1 MNMDL
6 ILIYLAKVSGI
17 LALFLGTYLLLLRRE
32 TFFKANRHFLLGGIV
47 ISFLLP
53 FVEIKK
59 YVLVESVVIPEA
71 EMIQSG
77 SVVPAIAEQGPD
89 WALLLSAVYISGLIF
104 LGLKFLM
111 QLYSLHRLL
120 RNHEVKRIGDVR
132 YVETDQDLAPF
143 SFFNY
148 IVYNPSQ
155 FSESELDAIR
165 QHERAHCTQAH
176 SVDMLLAHLLT
187 VLLWLNPLSWLYK
200 RHIQQNLEF
209 LADSSAIRQTK
220 SVRNYQYALLKVS
233 SNIHHTPIT
242 NPFYSSLIKKRIV
255 MLHKSK
261 SNRLHALKYAFIL
274 PLLAGFLFAF
284 NTRVVAQE
292 KEKEMTVEVKIS
304 RIEILIDK
312 DYSKEQIEADTKF
325 MKEQGIDLK
334 FKGIKRNK
342 AGEITAISGSY
353 KDENGISGN
362 YSQNS
367 DTPIKPFTFR
377 VTGEGEDRSIGF
389 FSGASHHTIHS
400 TGKNYSKM
408 IVVDTDADD
417 THDGKHKVHKRILMK
432 GDEDGA
438 FNWTSD
444 GDGDE
449 MKVLVEVKD
458 GEKVITVNEMEITE
472 DELKALGENGDG
484 KRIKIKK
491 IHKGEGANVFI
502 LKDSDDEEDI
512 EIIEK
517 GGASFF
523 FMDSEKGENPLFI
536 VDGKEMSKEEFE
548 GLSPSKIEKVE
559 VIKGEKATEEYGDK
573 AKDGVIKISTKKN

>member
-1 MNMDL
+1 MEF
-6 ILIYLAKVSGI
+6 ILIYLAKASGI
-17 LALFLGTYLLLLRRE
+17 LVLFLGVYLIFLKRE
-32 TFFKANRHFLLGGIV
+32 TFFEANRHFLLGGIV

-59 YVLVESVVIPEA
+59 YITVEPVSIPNA
-71 EMIQSG
+71 EIIQSG
-77 SVVPAIAEQGPD
+77 SAVATIGEQGPD
-89 WALLLSAVYISGLIF
+89 WILLLSGVYIAGLLF
-104 LGLKFLM
+104 LGLKFLF

-120 RNHEVKRIGDVR
+120 RNHVINRMGDVR

-155 FSESELDAIR
+155 FSESELEAIR
-165 QHERAHCTQAH
+165 QHEKAHCAQAH

-187 VLLWLNPLSWLYK
+187 ILLWINPLSWLYK
-200 RHIQQNLEF
+200 QHIQQNLEF

-261 SNRLHALKYAFIL
+261 SNRLNALKYALIL
-274 PLLAGFLFAF
+274 PLLAGFLFTF

-292 KEKEMTVEVKIS
+292 KEKEVTMEMNIS
-304 RIEILIDK
+304 KIEIRIDK
-312 DYSKEQIEADTKF
+312 DYSNEQIDSDTKF

-334 FKGIKRNK
+334 FKGIKRNS
-342 AGEITAISGSY
+342 AGEITAISASY

-377 VTGEGEDRSIGF
+377 VTGDGEDRSIGF
-389 FSGASHHTIHS
+389 FSGASHHTAHS
-400 TGKNYSKM
+400 MGKNYTKM
-408 IVVDTDADD
+408 IVVDTDDEEM
-417 THDGKHKVHKRILMK
+417 HEGKHKVHKK
-432 GDEDGA
+432 
-438 FNWTSD
+438 
-444 GDGDE
+444 
-449 MKVLVEVKD
+449 MKVLSEDHKGGFAWTSSGEGDEKEVLVEIKD
-458 GEKVITVNEMEITE
+458 GKKTITINGEEVSEAELEAMGE
-472 DELKALGENGDG
+472 DSDK
-484 KRIKIKK
+484 KRIQIKKIKK
-491 IHKGEGANVFI
+491 GEGGNVFI

-517 GGASFF
+517 EGASFF
-523 FMDSEKGENPLFI
+523 FLDSDKGEDPLFI
-536 VDGKEMSKEEFE
+536 VDGKEMSRKEFE
-548 GLSPSKIEKVE
+548 GLSPSKIETVE
-559 VIKGEKATEEYGDK
+559 VIKGDAATKEYGDR